1 MGALVVAPALL
12 LASGARQLLADR
24 REWPTVIGI
33 GALLLVVS
41 LIVFGGLL
49 PGRSYPLSF
58 VVLPVL
64 VLAAY
69 RLGPAGAASASLL
82 VACVALF
89 GTLENEGPFSGG
101 TRDASIA
108 LMQGFL
114 GVASVTSLVLAAL
127 VAARDRTERELREAE
142 QTLRAMEAATEA
154 GTWIWRPDSGMRF
167 GSPQQ
172 RRLHGLAG
180 RSSRRIPHE
189 DVLATIHPEDRA
201 QVIRTFEEAWRARG
215 RIDLEYRVVHPDGEV
230 RWLAAQGVC
239 LPLTDTRP
247 EGPHQ
252 MVGVHVDVTGRKAME
267 ATVRRGERLASL
279 GTFAAGVAHELNN
292 PLGTILLAAET
303 ARFSEH
309 DGSRITAA
317 LDDIVE
323 DTKRAAR
330 IVKSILQFARA
341 ETTERTRLDLC
352 DCVRRAVDLTRSYC
366 RERAVS
372 LDLRL
377 AEHALYALAN
387 ATEIEQVLVNVI
399 RNAAEACEPGGQI
412 WVEAEASN
420 GSLRVTVW
428 DDGHGMSDVERA
440 RIFDPFYTTRA
451 ERGGSGLGLSICH
464 GIVAAHGGRME
475 VDSAPGTGTR
485 VHLHLPGTGRGE
497 KEEEEPDGAAA
508 RG

>member
-1 MGALVVAPALL
+1 
-12 LASGARQLLADR
+12 
-24 REWPTVIGI
+24 
-33 GALLLVVS
+33 
-41 LIVFGGLL
+41 
-49 PGRSYPLSF
+49 
-58 VVLPVL
+58 
-64 VLAAY
+64 
-69 RLGPAGAASASLL
+69 
-82 VACVALF
+82 
-89 GTLENEGPFSGG
+89 
-101 TRDASIA
+101 
-108 LMQGFL
+108 
-114 GVASVTSLVLAAL
+114 
-127 VAARDRTERELREAE
+127 
-142 QTLRAMEAATEA
+142 
-154 GTWIWRPDSGMRF
+154 
-167 GSPQQ
+167 
-172 RRLHGLAG
+172 
-180 RSSRRIPHE
+180 
-189 DVLATIHPEDRA
+189 
-201 QVIRTFEEAWRARG
+201 
-215 RIDLEYRVVHPDGEV
+215 
-230 RWLAAQGVC
+230 
-239 LPLTDTRP
+239 
-247 EGPHQ
+247 
-252 MVGVHVDVTGRKAME
+252 
-267 ATVRRGERLASL
+267 
-279 GTFAAGVAHELNN
+279 VAHELNN